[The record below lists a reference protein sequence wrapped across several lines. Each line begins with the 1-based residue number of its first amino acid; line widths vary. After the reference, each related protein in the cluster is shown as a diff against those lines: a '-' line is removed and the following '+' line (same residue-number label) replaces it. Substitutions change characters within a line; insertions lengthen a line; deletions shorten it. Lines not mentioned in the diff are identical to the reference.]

1 MKKSVKILRTLLLNK
16 NFRKGCTM
24 EENFEFTKLSNEDL
38 LELYKQVNDYIA
50 FLEKEIKEKG
60 TEEK

>member
-1 MKKSVKILRTLLLNK
+1 
-16 NFRKGCTM
+16 M

-60 TEEK
+60 TEEKWVIFWKNLIAIFQPIKLF

>member
-1 MKKSVKILRTLLLNK
+1 
-16 NFRKGCTM
+16 M
-24 EENFEFTKLSNEDL
+24 EEGYEFTKLSNEDL
-38 LELYKQVNDYIA
+38 LELYKQVNDYIT

>member
-1 MKKSVKILRTLLLNK
+1 
-16 NFRKGCTM
+16 M
-24 EENFEFTKLSNEDL
+24 EDNYEFTKLSNEDL
-38 LELYKQVNDYIA
+38 LELYKQVNDYIT